1 MLAITRGLENWRHL
15 LKGVKF
21 KFKVWTDYKNLEYFM
36 KAQKLNRR
44 QARQVLYLSRFDFT
58 LKHVPK
64 TKIGKINGLS
74 RRLDQ
79 KVNIENNNSNQILI
93 KNHWIRNLSKVVIEG
108 PEVDIIEKIKIARSK
123 DKKVVKVIEEMK
135 KTRVKMLQGEE
146 WWIKEKL
153 VLKEEKIYIPKDKE
167 LRVEIIQLHYN
178 VLVAEHGEKQKIT
191 ELVIK
196 NHWQLGVQE
205 I

>member
-15 LKGVKF
+15 LKSVKF

-44 QARQVLYLSRFDFT
+44 QARQVSYLSRFDFT

>member
-15 LKGVKF
+15 LKSVKF

-93 KNHWIRNLSKVVIEG
+93 KNHWIHNLSKVVIEG

>member
-44 QARQVLYLSRFDFT
+44 QARQELYLSRFDFT

-64 TKIGKINGLS
+64 TKIGKINELS

-178 VLVAEHGEKQKIT
+178 VLVAKHGEKQKIT

>member
-1 MLAITRGLENWRHL
+1 M
-15 LKGVKF
+15 
-21 KFKVWTDYKNLEYFM
+21 
-36 KAQKLNRR
+36 
-44 QARQVLYLSRFDFT
+44 
-58 LKHVPK
+58 
-64 TKIGKINGLS
+64 
-74 RRLDQ
+74 
-79 KVNIENNNSNQILI
+79 I

-178 VLVAEHGEKQKIT
+178 VLVAEHGEK
-191 ELVIK
+191 
-196 NHWQLGVQE
+196 
-205 I
+205 